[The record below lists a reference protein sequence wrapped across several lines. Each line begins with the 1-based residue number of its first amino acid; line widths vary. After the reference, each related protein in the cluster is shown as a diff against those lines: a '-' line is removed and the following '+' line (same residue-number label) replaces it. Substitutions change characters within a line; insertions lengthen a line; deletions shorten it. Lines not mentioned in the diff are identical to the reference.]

1 MLGYI
6 ILKLKPAFFSILIQN
21 VIFKLFTVKTLKSMH
36 KLNDILSVID
46 SYIGGSQWFV
56 FLLLGTGIFFTIYLK
71 FPQFRYLKYS
81 LRIVRGKFDK
91 EGDQGDT
98 SHFQALTTALSG
110 TVGTGNI
117 AGVALAIHLGGP
129 AALFWMLVTAAVG
142 MTTKFVEV
150 TLSHKYREVAQD
162 GSISGGPM
170 YYMKNRL
177 NMKWLAVI
185 FAIATV
191 LSSFGT
197 GSLPQINSIS
207 SSLFETF
214 GINHMLSGGI
224 LAVLLGFVI
233 IGGIKRIAQVT
244 SRLVPLMAA
253 IYFVGAIAVIFYNY
267 ENILPSLG
275 AIFGDVFTG
284 SAAVGGFLG
293 GSIAF
298 AFNRGVNRGLFS
310 NEAGQGSAPIAH
322 AAARAHEPVSEGLVA
337 LLEPFIDTIIICTL
351 TGLVLLSSGVWTEK
365 HENQFQEADLIVL
378 DGTYSEQNQTDVA
391 SLHDYLIGEKNL
403 PVFTGSLQVVNG
415 LIEQQPTIL
424 HSRSVAENVRVWAN
438 NQLYSGSIEFNN
450 GKLVNTQQLKLS
462 GKSLMH
468 SAPLTTIAFT
478 RSWFGD
484 YGKYI
489 VSIGLLMFAFSTAI
503 SWSYY
508 GDRAITYLFGS
519 GKVIYYHIIY
529 VIGFFLASF
538 TDTTIIWTLS
548 GITIALMTI
557 PNLFGI
563 LALSKEM
570 KSEVKSFW
578 KEYADRFPGE
588 KVPKG

>member
-1 MLGYI
+1 M
-6 ILKLKPAFFSILIQN
+6 N
-21 VIFKLFTVKTLKSMH
+21 
-36 KLNDILSVID
+36 KLNEILSIID
-46 SYIGGSQWFV
+46 SHVGGSQWFV
-56 FLLLGTGIFFTIYLK
+56 FLLLGTGLFFTIYLK

-91 EGDQGDT
+91 AGDVGDT

-150 TLSHKYREVAQD
+150 TLSHKYREIAED
-162 GSISGGPM
+162 GTIAGGPM

-177 NMKWLAVI
+177 KLRWLAVI
-185 FAIATV
+185 FAVATV

-197 GSLPQINSIS
+197 GNLPQINSIS
-207 SSLFETF
+207 NAMFETF
-214 GINHMLSGGI
+214 GINHMLTGGI

-244 SRLVPLMAA
+244 SRMVPIMAL
-253 IYFVGAIAVIFYNY
+253 IYFIGSIAVIFYNY
-267 ENILPSLG
+267 ENIIPSLIS
-275 AIFGDVFTG
+275 IFGDVFTG
-284 SAAVGGFLG
+284 TAAMGGFLG

-337 LLEPFIDTIIICTL
+337 LLEPFIDTIIICFL
-351 TGLVLLSSGVWTEK
+351 TGMVLLSSGVWTEK
-365 HENQFQEADLIVL
+365 YDNKFQEADLL
-378 DGTYSEQNQTDVA
+378 FLNSTYSEKSTEDVEK
-391 SLHDYLIGEKNL
+391 LHLFLVRKTSIDFY
-403 PVFTGSLQVVNG
+403 TGSFNVADGVIQN
-415 LIEQQPTIL
+415 PHTII
-424 HSRSVAENVRVWAN
+424 HSRSVAEEIKVWLN
-438 NQLYSGSIEFNN
+438 NQPFSGQIDVQN
-450 GKLVNTQQLKLS
+450 GKLVSKPGLTLS
-462 GKSLMH
+462 GKSLLH
-468 SAPLTTIAFT
+468 SAPLTNVAFT
-478 RSWFGD
+478 KSWFGD

-489 VSIGLLMFAFSTAI
+489 VAIGLLLFAFSTAI

-508 GDRAITYLFGS
+508 GDRAVTYLFGS
-519 GKVIYYHIIY
+519 DKVIYYHIIY

-563 LALSKEM
+563 LSLSKEM
-570 KSEVKSFW
+570 KNEVKLFW
-578 KEYADRFPGE
+578 KEYADRYPGE
-588 KVPKG
+588 KVPKD

>member
-1 MLGYI
+1 
-6 ILKLKPAFFSILIQN
+6 
-21 VIFKLFTVKTLKSMH
+21 MH
-36 KLNDILSVID
+36 KLNDILSTID
-46 SYIGGSQWFV
+46 GYIGGSQWFV
-56 FLLLGTGIFFTIYLK
+56 FLLLGTGLFFTIYLK
-71 FPQFRYLKYS
+71 FPQFRYLKHS

-150 TLSHKYREVAQD
+150 TLSHKYREVAED
-162 GSISGGPM
+162 GSIAGGPM

-177 NMKWLAVI
+177 KMRWLAVI

-197 GSLPQINSIS
+197 GSLPQVNSIS
-207 SSLFETF
+207 NSLFETF

-224 LAVLLGFVI
+224 LALLLGFVI

-244 SRLVPLMAA
+244 SRLVPLMAL
-253 IYFVGAIAVIFYNY
+253 IYFIGAIAVILYNY
-267 ENILPSLG
+267 ENIIPAFE
-275 AIFGDVFTG
+275 AIIGDVFTG
-284 SAAVGGFLG
+284 TAAMGGFLG
-293 GSIAF
+293 GSVAF

-351 TGLVLLSSGVWTEK
+351 TGLVLLTSGVWTNK
-365 HENQFQEADLIVL
+365 MENQFQEADLVVL
-378 DGTYSEQNQTDVA
+378 NGTYSEQNEQDVNR
-391 SLHDYLIGEKNL
+391 LHDYLVGKSEL
-403 PVFTGSLQVVNG
+403 PLFTGSLTVTDGIIQNA
-415 LIEQQPTIL
+415 PTIL
-424 HSRSVAENVRVWAN
+424 HARSVAEDVKVYIN
-438 NQLYSGSIEFNN
+438 NQPYSGKIDFNN
-450 GKLVNTQQLKLS
+450 GKLLSQNGLTLS

-468 SAPLTTIAFT
+468 SAPLTTVAFT
-478 RSWFGD
+478 KSWFGD
-484 YGKYI
+484 FGKYI

-508 GDRAITYLFGS
+508 GDRAVTYLFGS

-529 VIGFFLASF
+529 VIGFFVASF

-563 LALSKEM
+563 LSLAKEM
-570 KSEVKSFW
+570 KREVKSFW
-578 KEYADRFPGE
+578 VEYAGRYPDE
-588 KVPKG
+588 KVPKV